1 MKKTLALLLAVITL
15 LISAVPA
22 LAEDEEII
30 RTTMPDITNSKYAL
44 LYEDTTDTWMYM
56 KDIDVQNAPASMTKV
71 MTAVLVIENDPD
83 LSGVA
88 TVSKKAISNQYCY
101 WLDDFHL
108 VEGEEMSVADL
119 MHYLLI
125 PSGNEAGTVLA
136 EYIAGDIDVFIQMM
150 NDKAKEIGM
159 KNTVYKDPH
168 GLSDYSRVTCEDMLL
183 LCKYA
188 MQYEQFRNIVNQTTY
203 MLPATNKHSKPH
215 LLRNTNR
222 VLRPEGVAEYKTGF
236 EQDILGIKT
245 GFITVA
251 GNNLSCC
258 MQHDDLKFYSVV
270 MHAHDQQNEAG
281 EWLEYHFV
289 DTAELMKWARS
300 YKKVGAA
307 AGTEGISDVGTKFST
322 TKNVSYKVKDD
333 VYILSQD
340 ENYQPTYTFAE
351 LGWKVKAGDVIGTV
365 AYSDDFG
372 NVRTSDLIAAA
383 DARTSF
389 RLLIGAIFVA
399 VALGFSAGG
408 LKRKKAKNAK

>member
-1 MKKTLALLLAVITL
+1 MNMKKTVSMLLAVLML
-15 LISAVPA
+15 LIAAVPA
-22 LAEDEEII
+22 FADDEEII

-56 KDIDVQNAPASMTKV
+56 KDIDVKNAPASMTKV

-108 VEGEEMSVADL
+108 LEGEEVAVEDL

-159 KNTVYKDPH
+159 KNTVYYDPH

-188 MQYEQFRNIVNQTTY
+188 MQYEQFRNIVCKTTY
-203 MLPATNKHSKPH
+203 MLPATNKHSKAH
-215 LLRNTNR
+215 LIRNTNR
-222 VLRPEGVAEYKTGF
+222 VLRPEGVLEYKTGF
-236 EQDILGIKT
+236 EEDILGIKT

-258 MQHDDLKFYSVV
+258 MQHDNLLFYSVV

-300 YKKVGAA
+300 FKKVGVA
-307 AGTEGISDVGTKFST
+307 AGTEGVSDVGTKLSM
-322 TKNVSYKVKDD
+322 TKNVSYKVEKD
-333 VYILSQD
+333 VYIIAQND
-340 ENYQPTYTFAE
+340 VEPTFAFEE
-351 LGWKVKAGDVIGTV
+351 LGWKVSEGDVIGTIT
-365 AYSDDFG
+365 YSDEFG
-372 NVRTSDLIAAA
+372 NVRSSDLIAAA
-383 DARTSF
+383 DAKTSI
-389 RLLIGAIFVA
+389 RLFIGILMLA
-399 VALGFSAGG
+399 VALAVSAGEI
-408 LKRKKAKNAK
+408 KRKKAKK